1 MVAAKGKA
9 NIGGITVG
17 SKNVKIVL
25 EVSKRDFFKNAK
37 FFESDPEEVDFVLG
51 DMQMSIS
58 DYLEST
64 IPPKVLWAPEG
75 NSDVKQSVEDEN
87 QAVLFDQQKEQ
98 QQGSQEDQATPNSD
112 LEVSFEEGNVPSA
125 DGQSAEGDG
134 RAEGQGE
141 IEGVSESGPEP
152 SKEEVE
158 EHILKEQP
166 RFDDVEFDPA
176 LYIEKVETQSSW
188 MDIASK
194 YGLSSNQLQK
204 AWAKYKNRVSEK
216 LKQKGAA

>member
-58 DYLEST
+58 DYLESSASS
-64 IPPKVLWAPEG
+64 KELLASVG
-75 NSDVKQSVEDEN
+75 NSDVKQSVKDED
-87 QAVLFDQQKEQ
+87 QVVLFDQQHQ
-98 QQGSQEDQATPNSD
+98 QQGSQEAQAAPNPD
-112 LEVSFEEGNVPSA
+112 LEVSFEDGNIPAEGGHAA
-125 DGQSAEGDG
+125 DGGGHAEGKDE
-134 RAEGQGE
+134 AEGTD
-141 IEGVSESGPEP
+141 ESGSEP

-166 RFDDVEFDPA
+166 RFDDVEFDPS

-204 AWAKYKNRVSEK
+204 AWGKYKNRVAEK

>member
-58 DYLEST
+58 DYLESSASSKALV
-64 IPPKVLWAPEG
+64 PVDS
-75 NSDVKQSVEDEN
+75 SDVKESLEDEE
-87 QAVLFDQQKEQ
+87 QGVLFDQQQDQ
-98 QQGSQEDQATPNSD
+98 QQGAQEDQAAPNPD
-112 LEVSFEEGNVPSA
+112 LEVSFEDGNVPTDGGQA
-125 DGQSAEGDG
+125 AEDDGQVEGKDEAEGVGD
-134 RAEGQGE
+134 
-141 IEGVSESGPEP
+141 SGSEP

-166 RFDDVEFDPA
+166 RYDDVEFDPA
-176 LYIEKVETQSSW
+176 LFVEKVETQSSW

-204 AWAKYKNRVSEK
+204 AWAKYKNRVAEK
-216 LKQKGAA
+216 LKRKGAA